1 MSKASDEARSQFFED
16 VEESPDKAGSPV
28 GDEARSH
35 LFEDVDVRSPVV
47 EDEDEEDF
55 EIFTQRPS
63 VREEVAVSEEDSD
76 ESEESE
82 EESGA
87 EDEGEDDD
95 DGDVAKVG
103 HDSQGECHGAG
114 SSPIKSGRRRK
125 GRKRKKKRGSRRR
138 CRSCG
143 SCGSKRKKRSYS
155 PGNILVYLMLFYS
168 ASSFYIH

>member
-1 MSKASDEARSQFFED
+1 MSKASDEARSQFFEG

-82 EESGA
+82 EESGD
-87 EDEGEDDD
+87 EDEGEDDG

-155 PGNILVYLMLFYS
+155 PGNILVYLMVFYS
-168 ASSFYIH
+168 VGSFYIP